1 MLIEWDDK
9 IYFIL
14 NKKPLT
20 FQQNQGLQGFFVI
33 YLTKSCGVHRPIL
46 EPLFGGFGEVGECF
60 EVNFK
65 YLTKE
70 R

>member
-1 MLIEWDDK
+1 MD
-9 IYFIL
+9 
-14 NKKPLT
+14 
-20 FQQNQGLQGFFVI
+20 FF
-33 YLTKSCGVHRPIL
+33 CGVHRPIL